1 MLCISTFSLGFMSDI
16 NVVERNLVQQWISNG
31 SVKLYFPEEVSVF
44 VFWRVFP
51 RSRCILKTGA
61 FECACE

>member
-1 MLCISTFSLGFMSDI
+1 MSDI

-44 VFWRVFP
+44 VFLARVP
-51 RSRCILKTGA
+51 EVQMHIEDRGI
-61 FECACE
+61 

>member
-44 VFWRVFP
+44 VFLARVP
-51 RSRCILKTGA
+51 EVQMHIEDRGI
-61 FECACE
+61 